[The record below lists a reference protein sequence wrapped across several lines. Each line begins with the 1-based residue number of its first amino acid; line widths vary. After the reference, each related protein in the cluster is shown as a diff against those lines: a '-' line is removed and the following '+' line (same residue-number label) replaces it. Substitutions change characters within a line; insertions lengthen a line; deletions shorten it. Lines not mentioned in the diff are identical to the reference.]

1 MFKRLFLT
9 ILIKPEILLCL
20 SQKTINYYQK
30 QKNSKNRQKERFK
43 KNSPIK

>member
-20 SQKTINYYQK
+20 SQKTINYYRNKKTQK
-30 QKNSKNRQKERFK
+30 TDKKKDS